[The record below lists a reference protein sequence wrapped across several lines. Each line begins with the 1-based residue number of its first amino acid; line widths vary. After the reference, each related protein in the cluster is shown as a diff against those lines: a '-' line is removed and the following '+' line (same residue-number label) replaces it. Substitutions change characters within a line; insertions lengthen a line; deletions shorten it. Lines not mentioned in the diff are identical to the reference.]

1 MINVLISPAGTEI
14 GREIWLSLRYEKSV
28 RLFLAGADYDNH
40 ARYSSETYHILP
52 GVNQLDW
59 LARLQ
64 VFIAAHNIHYIFPA
78 HDDVLLAYAQHQTE
92 ISAKVI
98 APDAECCEITRYK
111 SRTYSCLQ
119 DIVTVPHCFQSADE
133 VNDWPVFIKP
143 DRGQGATGAH
153 KIEDKQSLEKYLRNE
168 KGLLISEYLPGAE
181 YTVDCF
187 TRQEY
192 GVIFCQPRTRERI
205 RAGIS
210 MASQTVEL
218 PGVLQMAQAIS
229 ERLRMRGAWFFQL
242 KLAANGALT
251 LLEVAPRIAGT
262 MAVNR
267 TRGVNFALLSLFE
280 YQNLPVKIAALAGT
294 NRISRALTNR
304 FRTDIT
310 YSHVYVD
317 FDDTLVVHNKICLP
331 LIQFIYQCLNANIPC
346 YLISRHDGDLQQQ
359 LKRWRIE
366 SLFDEVFHLTKN
378 ENKSQ
383 YITQPNAIFIDD
395 SFRERQEVHQSTGIN
410 TFDVSMLDLLL
421 KE

>member
-1 MINVLISPAGTEI
+1 
-14 GREIWLSLRYEKSV
+14 
-28 RLFLAGADYDNH
+28 
-40 ARYSSETYHILP
+40 
-52 GVNQLDW
+52 
-59 LARLQ
+59 
-64 VFIAAHNIHYIFPA
+64 
-78 HDDVLLAYAQHQTE
+78 
-92 ISAKVI
+92 
-98 APDAECCEITRYK
+98 
-111 SRTYSCLQ
+111 
-119 DIVTVPHCFQSADE
+119 
-133 VNDWPVFIKP
+133 
-143 DRGQGATGAH
+143 
-153 KIEDKQSLEKYLRNE
+153 
-168 KGLLISEYLPGAE
+168 
-181 YTVDCF
+181 
-187 TRQEY
+187 
-192 GVIFCQPRTRERI
+192 
-205 RAGIS
+205 